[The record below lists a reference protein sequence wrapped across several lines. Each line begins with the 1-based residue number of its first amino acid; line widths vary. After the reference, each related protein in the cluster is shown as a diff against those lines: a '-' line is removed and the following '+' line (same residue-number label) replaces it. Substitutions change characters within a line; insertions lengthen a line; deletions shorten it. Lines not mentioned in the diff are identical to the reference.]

1 MIGTDQDGRGH
12 TAPGEGLPP
21 RADVAV
27 IGGGIAGWTA
37 ALTAAGGGASV
48 LVVEAHEHG
57 GRART
62 VERDGFSHNIGPHGL
77 YVAGHLQS
85 VLDRSG
91 LHVAGSRLATGRAT
105 LAVRGE
111 LHDVDFGPVGLLRT
125 TALRPRDRA
134 RLLRQFAR
142 LPRLDPAAFVGR
154 TVHEWLGDEPAAVQD
169 VVGTFVR
176 VSTYTQ
182 APDELDAG
190 AAIAQVQQSLRG
202 VRYLDGGWARLVATL
217 SDAARSRGTQAVT
230 GAAAQRVVV
239 AGDGDLVVE
248 TARGEVRARS
258 VVIAAGGPDVAERLT
273 GTTVAGRD
281 TLTAPI
287 AATTLDLALD
297 HPHERLVFGVDEP
310 LYLSPHAP
318 TARLAPTG
326 RGLVCTMRYLA
337 PGEAPADPD
346 AERARLLQFA
356 ERAGIRADD
365 VLHEWALHRSVVSHG
380 APSARGGGLAGRPAI
395 DALGLPGVLLAGD
408 WVGPHGLLADAA
420 ASSGEDAARHALA
433 ICASIRG

>member
-1 MIGTDQDGRGH
+1 M
-12 TAPGEGLPP
+12 
-21 RADVAV
+21 
-27 IGGGIAGWTA
+27 
-37 ALTAAGGGASV
+37 

-111 LHDVDFGPVGLLRT
+111 LHDVDFGPVGLRT
-125 TALRPRDRA
+125 TALRPRHWFRP
-134 RLLRQFAR
+134 LRQFAR

-154 TVHEWLGDEPAAVQD
+154 TVHEWLGDEPAVVQD

-190 AAIAQVQQSLRG
+190 VVIAQVQQSLRG
-202 VRYLDGGWARLVATL
+202 VRYLDGGWAWLVATL
-217 SDAARSRGTQAVT
+217 SGRGARSCGTQAVT
-230 GAAAQRVVV
+230 GVAAQRVVV

-281 TLTAPI
+281 ACPPRRSLRPPSTS
-287 AATTLDLALD
+287 LD
-297 HPHERLVFGVDEP
+297 HPHAWSSASTSRCTCS
-310 LYLSPHAP
+310 SPHAAHGSP
-318 TARLAPTG
+318 RRAPARPA
-326 RGLVCTMRYLA
+326 CTMRYLA

-346 AERARLLQFA
+346 AERAGLRQFA

-395 DALGLPGVLLAGD
+395 DAAPACPGCSSPATGSVHTACS
-408 WVGPHGLLADAA
+408 PTPA

-433 ICASIRG
+433 IRASIRGRPPCWATPPSTWTARRCSPQSGRDSSASPTACSVVSPT